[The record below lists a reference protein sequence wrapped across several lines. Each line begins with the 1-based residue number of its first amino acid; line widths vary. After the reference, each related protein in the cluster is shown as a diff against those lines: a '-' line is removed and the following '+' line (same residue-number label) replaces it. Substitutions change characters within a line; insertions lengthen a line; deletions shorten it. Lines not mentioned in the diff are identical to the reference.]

1 MADAT
6 TKRIKPEIK
15 DRIIAT
21 ASALVAEGIDNPTND
36 QIRERIGGGSL
47 STISPVMREWREGR
61 KAEVLA
67 ALELPAE
74 LKRTI
79 ETSLAQMWAAASK
92 LATESVERIKLKAE
106 SDIADVTAERD
117 EALAEVQSME
127 AQLAELSVNVQA
139 REQTIT
145 QLNDDLSHERA
156 GAAQL
161 KADNLALQTRVK
173 DRDTQIADLK
183 TEAKEARED
192 VRKLQAELVEI
203 ARNQ

>member
-36 QIRERIGGGSL
+36 QIR
-47 STISPVMREWREGR
+47 
-61 KAEVLA
+61 
-67 ALELPAE
+67 
-74 LKRTI
+74 
-79 ETSLAQMWAAASK
+79 
-92 LATESVERIKLKAE
+92 
-106 SDIADVTAERD
+106 
-117 EALAEVQSME
+117 
-127 AQLAELSVNVQA
+127 
-139 REQTIT
+139 
-145 QLNDDLSHERA
+145 
-156 GAAQL
+156 
-161 KADNLALQTRVK
+161 VK